1 MKTLH
6 KFEFNIN
13 RDEANFDRACD
24 SARQY
29 ALTNLKVDEN
39 GYITAIEDSDRSSD
53 YISIT
58 FVSLTMCGGMG
69 GWNYCYSFKCSVERS

>member
-6 KFEFNIN
+6 EFEFNIN

-29 ALTNLKVDEN
+29 ALTFLDVDEDGN
-39 GYITAIEDSDRSSD
+39 INAIKDSCRSTD
-53 YISIT
+53 YISIV

-69 GWNYCYSFKCSVERS
+69 GWNYCYAFKCSVERN